1 MKAGTTTFSWSRW
14 RAMVAIALLLAACDG
29 GGEERGRADTA
40 VAQDPAVEGGY
51 SSPPGFALPFRT
63 VLPSDFRADPNLEGA
78 GDAVRFVWAPGGE
91 ARDSSV
97 VYVRVMA
104 EGSSE
109 AAARELVRT
118 AAERKRIPGGRTELE
133 PRNVHRWAVV
143 EYPVASVG
151 TFGER
156 VQGWVA
162 LGRRNERWF
171 YVIVQAP
178 VSMWPRFEGPA
189 ATILSEWR
197 WAGGNGQYEGLA
209 ETVRPADVGGPG
221 PAPPSP

>member
-1 MKAGTTTFSWSRW
+1 MA
-14 RAMVAIALLLAACDG
+14 AILLLAGCGG
-29 GGEERGRADTA
+29 GGEEKARVDAAAGRDST
-40 VAQDPAVEGGY
+40 VQGGY

-63 VLPSDFRADPNLEGA
+63 VLPDGFRADPNLEGA
-78 GDAVRFVWAPGGE
+78 GDAIRFVWAPGGE

-97 VYVRVMA
+97 VFVRVLD

-118 AAERKRIPGGRTELE
+118 AAERKRIPGDRTELQ
-133 PRNVHRWAVV
+133 PRNVHPWAVV
-143 EYPVASVG
+143 EYPIASMG
-151 TFGER
+151 TTGER

-178 VSMWPRFEGPA
+178 VSMWPRFEGA
-189 ATILSEWR
+189 AETILSEWR
-197 WAGGNGQYEGLA
+197 WAGTDGRDEGLA
-209 ETVRPADVGGPG
+209 GRRAGDGGAG